1 MKKKNRTQ
9 DKSNIEIS
17 SEDRY
22 QAIKQAS
29 VIGIIANTILGAVK
43 IVIGFLFSSLSLV
56 SDGVD
61 SATDVITSAISLI
74 AAKITKTPPDME
86 HPYGH
91 GRAETVATKML
102 SFVIFFVGAQLFVS
116 SIKALLNPSPE
127 MLKNP
132 ILLIAIAGG
141 SVLVKISLAIYKFRV
156 GRRIASNMLIADA
169 KNMRND
175 VLISSLVALGIFLTY
190 YLGMPKIDAII
201 AIFVSIWIM
210 KVATG
215 IFLETSLELMDGI
228 KDTELYQQVF
238 DAANSVEGVEN
249 PHKVRIRRINN
260 QFIIEI
266 DIEVKGSLTV
276 KEGHEIAINT
286 EKAIRNKIKH
296 VYDVISHVEP
306 YGEGEHTE
314 TFGINET
321 FLENEINQG
330 ANNDSTIN

>member
-116 SIKALLNPSPE
+116 SI
-127 MLKNP
+127 
-132 ILLIAIAGG
+132 
-141 SVLVKISLAIYKFRV
+141 
-156 GRRIASNMLIADA
+156 
-169 KNMRND
+169 
-175 VLISSLVALGIFLTY
+175 
-190 YLGMPKIDAII
+190 
-201 AIFVSIWIM
+201 
-210 KVATG
+210 
-215 IFLETSLELMDGI
+215 
-228 KDTELYQQVF
+228 
-238 DAANSVEGVEN
+238 
-249 PHKVRIRRINN
+249 
-260 QFIIEI
+260 
-266 DIEVKGSLTV
+266 
-276 KEGHEIAINT
+276 
-286 EKAIRNKIKH
+286 
-296 VYDVISHVEP
+296 
-306 YGEGEHTE
+306 
-314 TFGINET
+314 
-321 FLENEINQG
+321 
-330 ANNDSTIN
+330 